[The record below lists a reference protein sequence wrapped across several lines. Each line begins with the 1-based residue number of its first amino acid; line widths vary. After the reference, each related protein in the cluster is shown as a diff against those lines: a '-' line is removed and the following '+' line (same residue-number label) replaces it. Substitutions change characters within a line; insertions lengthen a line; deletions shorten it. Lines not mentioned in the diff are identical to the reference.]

1 MERQQEVG
9 TDLTLSLAFDYGV
22 LGKGLYLS
30 QPPFLDCTNNICLEE
45 IFRGI
50 SKTSIRFSFYI
61 FFTHSGS
68 K

>member
-9 TDLTLSLAFDYGV
+9 TNLTLSLAFDYGA

-30 QPPFLDCTNNICLEE
+30 QPPFLDCMNNICLEE